1 MADQFREVEAA
12 FGRLKEKFGG
22 GRISQQEFIDSLKQL
37 RIKDDAGRFWM
48 IGAQSGNWY
57 FFNGED
63 WVQSRPPSF
72 SERKAICIYCGFEN
86 DLEAETCVRCGS
98 RKPDADAGQACPKCG
113 AVLED
118 PSAPCPECG
127 PYLAGKEAAGTV
139 ATSAPDP
146 PPDGTSLVVRSLHPA
161 SFFWFSGVL
170 GLFGGM
176 LLGLVV
182 GVTSVFPGIVAALPG
197 FFLDMQGKL
206 LGGVLFTVAGGL
218 GGFILCGAAGFIA
231 AAAANGVLSLMGG
244 VRVVAA
250 KPPSRRESKDNS
262 VTHN

>member
-37 RIKDDAGRFWM
+37 RIKDDEGRFWM

-63 WVQSRPPSF
+63 WVQARPPSF
-72 SERKAICIYCGFEN
+72 SERKAICIYCGYEN
-86 DLEAETCVRCGS
+86 DLESETCVRCGS
-98 RKPDADAGQACPKCG
+98 RKPDDGTGPACPKCG
-113 AVLED
+113 ATLED
-118 PSAPCPECG
+118 PAAPCPECG
-127 PYLAGKEAAGTV
+127 PSLAKGKAAGV
-139 ATSAPDP
+139 SNLP
-146 PPDGTSLVVRSLHPA
+146 PEGSSLIVRSLHPA
-161 SFFWFSGVL
+161 SFFWFSGIL
-170 GLFGGM
+170 GIFAGM
-176 LLGLVV
+176 LLGLIV
-182 GVTSVFPGIVAALPG
+182 GVTSIFPGIVAALPG
-197 FFLDMQGKL
+197 FLLDIQGKL

-218 GGFILCGAAGFIA
+218 LGFILCGPAGFIA

-250 KPPSRRESKDNS
+250 RAPGQRDDKD
-262 VTHN
+262 HP

>member
-12 FGRLKEKFGG
+12 FGQLKEKFGG
-22 GRISQQEFIDSLKQL
+22 GRISQQEFIDSLKHL
-37 RIKDDAGRFWM
+37 RIKDDEGRFWM
-48 IGAQSGNWY
+48 IGAQSGKWY

-63 WVQSRPPSF
+63 WVQARPPSF
-72 SERKAICIYCGFEN
+72 GERKAICIYCGYEN
-86 DLEAETCVRCGS
+86 DLESETCVRCGS

-113 AVLED
+113 ATLED
-118 PSAPCPECG
+118 PAAPCPECE
-127 PYLAGKEAAGTV
+127 PYFAKDGTAGSAAAG
-139 ATSAPDP
+139 SSSFSL
-146 PPDGTSLVVRSLHPA
+146 DGTSLVVRSLHPA

-197 FFLDMQGKL
+197 FFLDIQGKL
-206 LGGVLFTVAGGL
+206 LGGVLFTIAGGL
-218 GGFILCGAAGFIA
+218 VGFILCGAAGFIA
-231 AAAANGVLSLMGG
+231 ASAANGVLSLVGG

-250 KPPSRRESKDNS
+250 KPPLPREDKDHS